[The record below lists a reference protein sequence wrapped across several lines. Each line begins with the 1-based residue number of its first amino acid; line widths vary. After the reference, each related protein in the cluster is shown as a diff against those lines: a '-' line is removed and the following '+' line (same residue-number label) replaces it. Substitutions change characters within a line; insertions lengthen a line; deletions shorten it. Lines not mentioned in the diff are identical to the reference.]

1 MNTTSPRVG
10 EGALP
15 LLGRECPAAPVD
27 QGTRS
32 TAGSGTHRTASTAGG
47 GQPPRGSSAPTP
59 PDSTWPRLRL
69 AAIAIMVGERSRPT
83 RRPPPSPSH
92 TRDAATPCPHPTSR
106 TSSASSIPSRFTAH
120 STRCEG
126 LGGMPAASPVAGER
140 CAGRA
145 SAPAAPA
152 RARRLGRLE
161 EENHH
166 QDDDDDQGSDA
177 YVHVAPPFGIGVY
190 PIRQAP
196 RPSPP
201 AAVRDRL
208 SSSIRKPAWER
219 LPRPYG
225 CHP

>member
-1 MNTTSPRVG
+1 VSRQLADRDRSRNPEPADRPPARPRAVLARPRPARPRRPGAHRMNTTSPRVG

-106 TSSASSIPSRFTAH
+106 TSSASSIPQPLHRPLDALRGSWRHAR
-120 STRCEG
+120 SI
-126 LGGMPAASPVAGER
+126 AG
-140 CAGRA
+140 CGRA
-145 SAPAAPA
+145 VR
-152 RARRLGRLE
+152 RA
-161 EENHH
+161 
-166 QDDDDDQGSDA
+166 S
-177 YVHVAPPFGIGVY
+177 
-190 PIRQAP
+190 
-196 RPSPP
+196 
-201 AAVRDRL
+201 
-208 SSSIRKPAWER
+208 
-219 LPRPYG
+219 
-225 CHP
+225 